1 MLKKNLSLIVFLYTT
16 SIIIVSLVPIPN
28 LTLPK
33 FNLLQLDKLFHFI
46 VYFIMFLGWKA
57 SKIFKKDRL
66 YFKCLLIVFLVGLF
80 TEILQGTRFI
90 ERYFELADL
99 LANSLGILFS
109 YLIFVLYPLKK
120 NHTLFFLKK
129 KITLAVTN

>member
-16 SIIIVSLVPIPN
+16 SIIIVSLVPVPN

-33 FNLLQLDKLFHFI
+33 FNLLQPDKLFHFI
-46 VYFIMFLGWKA
+46 VYFIMFLGWKEI
-57 SKIFKKDRL
+57 KIFKKDRL
-66 YFKCLLIVFLVGLF
+66 YFKCSLIVFSVGLF
-80 TEILQGTRFI
+80 IEILQGTSFI

-120 NHTLFFLKK
+120 NHT
-129 KITLAVTN
+129 

>member
-1 MLKKNLSLIVFLYTT
+1 MLKKNLSLIVFFYTT

-46 VYFIMFLGWKA
+46 VYFIMFLGWKE

-80 TEILQGTRFI
+80 IEILQGTRFI

-99 LANSLGILFS
+99 FANSLGILFS

-120 NHTLFFLKK
+120 NHT
-129 KITLAVTN
+129 

>member
-1 MLKKNLSLIVFLYTT
+1 MLKKNLSLIVFFYTT

-46 VYFIMFLGWKA
+46 VYFIMFLGWKE

-66 YFKCLLIVFLVGLF
+66 YFKCSLIVFSVGLF
-80 TEILQGTRFI
+80 IEILQGTSFI

-120 NHTLFFLKK
+120 NHT
-129 KITLAVTN
+129 

>member
-33 FNLLQLDKLFHFI
+33 FNLLQPDKLFHFI
-46 VYFIMFLGWKA
+46 FYFIMFLGWKE

-66 YFKCLLIVFLVGLF
+66 YFKCSLTVFSVGLF
-80 TEILQGTRFI
+80 IEILQGTSFI

-120 NHTLFFLKK
+120 NHT
-129 KITLAVTN
+129 

>member
-16 SIIIVSLVPIPN
+16 SIIIVSLVPVPN

-33 FNLLQLDKLFHFI
+33 FNLLQPDKLFHFI
-46 VYFIMFLGWKA
+46 VYFVMFLGWKE

-66 YFKCLLIVFLVGLF
+66 YFKCSLIVFSVCLF
-80 TEILQGTRFI
+80 IEILQGTSFI

-109 YLIFVLYPLKK
+109 YIIFVLYPLKK
-120 NHTLFFLKK
+120 NHT
-129 KITLAVTN
+129 

>member
-16 SIIIVSLVPIPN
+16 SIIIVSLVPVPN

-33 FNLLQLDKLFHFI
+33 FNLLQPDKLFHFI
-46 VYFIMFLGWKA
+46 VYFIMFLGWKE

-66 YFKCLLIVFLVGLF
+66 YFKCSLIVFSVGLF
-80 TEILQGTRFI
+80 IEILQGTSFI

-120 NHTLFFLKK
+120 NHT
-129 KITLAVTN
+129 

>member
-1 MLKKNLSLIVFLYTT
+1 MLKKNLSLIVFFYTT

-46 VYFIMFLGWKA
+46 VYFIMFLGWKE

-80 TEILQGTRFI
+80 TEILQGTSFI

-120 NHTLFFLKK
+120 NHT
-129 KITLAVTN
+129 

>member
-1 MLKKNLSLIVFLYTT
+1 MLKKNLSSIVFFYTA

-28 LTLPK
+28 LFLPK
-33 FNLLQLDKLFHFI
+33 FNLLQPDKLFHFI
-46 VYFIMFLGWKA
+46 AYFVMFLGWKE
-57 SKIFKKDRL
+57 SKIFKKDRFYL
-66 YFKCLLIVFLVGLF
+66 KCLLIVFLVGLF

-90 ERYFELADL
+90 KRYFELADL

-120 NHTLFFLKK
+120 NHT
-129 KITLAVTN
+129 

>member
-16 SIIIVSLVPIPN
+16 SIIIVSLVPVPN

-33 FNLLQLDKLFHFI
+33 FNLLQPDKLFHFI
-46 VYFIMFLGWKA
+46 VYFVMFLGWKE

-66 YFKCLLIVFLVGLF
+66 YFKCSLIVFSVGLF
-80 TEILQGTRFI
+80 TEILQGTSFI

-120 NHTLFFLKK
+120 NHT
-129 KITLAVTN
+129 

>member
-16 SIIIVSLVPIPN
+16 SIIIVSLVPVPN

-46 VYFIMFLGWKA
+46 VYFVMFLGWKE

-66 YFKCLLIVFLVGLF
+66 YFKCSLIVFSVGLF
-80 TEILQGTRFI
+80 IEILQGTSFI

-120 NHTLFFLKK
+120 NHT
-129 KITLAVTN
+129 

>member
-1 MLKKNLSLIVFLYTT
+1 MLKKNLSLIVFFYTT

-46 VYFIMFLGWKA
+46 VYFVMFLGWKE

-99 LANSLGILFS
+99 FANSLGILFS

-120 NHTLFFLKK
+120 NHT
-129 KITLAVTN
+129 

>member
-1 MLKKNLSLIVFLYTT
+1 VLKKNLSLIVFLYTT

-33 FNLLQLDKLFHFI
+33 FNLLQPDKLFHFI
-46 VYFIMFLGWKA
+46 VYFIMFLGWKE

-66 YFKCLLIVFLVGLF
+66 YFKCSLIVFSVGLF
-80 TEILQGTRFI
+80 IEILQGTSFI

-120 NHTLFFLKK
+120 NHT
-129 KITLAVTN
+129 